1 MANPAQA
8 CPQSVAELVALI
20 EGARADGT
28 RLAVRGGGSK
38 AAFGAEPTG
47 PVTTVDMRGF
57 AGIVDYDPAE
67 LVLTVRPGTPLA
79 DVETLLAAHGQMLA
93 FEPFDHGPIH
103 GQAEGATTIGGVFA
117 AGVAGSRRLSRG
129 GARDHLLGFS
139 AVSGRGEAFVAGAKV
154 TKNVTGYDLPKLAC
168 GSWGRLFALTR
179 LHVKTLPRA
188 EMQQTLVLDGLSP
201 RTAVL
206 AMSKA
211 MGSQASVAAAA
222 HQPSPGL
229 TALRL
234 EGFAPSVA
242 ARRTLLAD
250 LFADV
255 GPLRLLDDGAA
266 DALWQGFRRIDV
278 LGDMP
283 VLWRVIVPA
292 ARAPDLIE
300 RLEMTGARW
309 SMDWAGGLLWV
320 GAQDGGA
327 IRATVEAAGGH
338 AELVRA
344 SAELRAQIPARHP
357 ASRGVAALEA
367 RVRRAFDP
375 DGVFETGRFGD

>member
-1 MANPAQA
+1 
-8 CPQSVAELVALI
+8 
-20 EGARADGT
+20 
-28 RLAVRGGGSK
+28 
-38 AAFGAEPTG
+38 
-47 PVTTVDMRGF
+47 
-57 AGIVDYDPAE
+57 
-67 LVLTVRPGTPLA
+67 
-79 DVETLLAAHGQMLA
+79 
-93 FEPFDHGPIH
+93 
-103 GQAEGATTIGGVFA
+103 
-117 AGVAGSRRLSRG
+117 
-129 GARDHLLGFS
+129 
-139 AVSGRGEAFVAGAKV
+139 
-154 TKNVTGYDLPKLAC
+154 
-168 GSWGRLFALTR
+168 
-179 LHVKTLPRA
+179 
-188 EMQQTLVLDGLSP
+188 MQQTLVLDGLSP

-211 MGSQASVAAAA
+211 LGSQASVAAAA

-320 GAQDGGA
+320 GSQDGGA
-327 IRATVEAAGGH
+327 IRATVETAGGH